1 MANQKFI
8 FMAGGDA
15 CGACSALAGTISDTP
30 LGSQHEN
37 CMCDSI
43 PLSAGDD
50 CPSYTAENTSTE
62 RYGPGGGS
70 ARMYFDIEVT
80 CCDGTTIGETFVIDL
95 GEEPGGRDFDAEF
108 EEIDADVDQAAEE
121 LAQGC
126 PEDPD
131 DNVA

>member
-1 MANQKFI
+1 MGKQQYI

-30 LGSQHEN
+30 LGSQHDN

-43 PLSAGDD
+43 PLSAGED
-50 CPSYTAENTSTE
+50 CPTYETNQVGTT

-70 ARMYFDIEVT
+70 ARVEFEITVT
-80 CCDGTTIGETFVIDL
+80 CCDGSTIGETFEIDL
-95 GEEPGGRDFDAEF
+95 GEEPGGRSVDDVSA
-108 EEIDADVDQAAEE
+108 EIDADLDLE
-121 LAQGC
+121 AQGLADGC
-126 PEDPD
+126 PDDAD